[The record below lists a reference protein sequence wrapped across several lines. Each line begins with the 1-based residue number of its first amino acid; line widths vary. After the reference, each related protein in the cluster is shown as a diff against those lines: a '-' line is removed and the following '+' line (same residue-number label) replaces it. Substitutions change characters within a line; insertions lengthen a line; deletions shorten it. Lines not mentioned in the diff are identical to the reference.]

1 MMQKLMEIERSGINM
16 WRTIHIPQRDF
27 KRSNFTASKPDG
39 KYTINV
45 YDSNLETI
53 EVFRCDGYTIRV
65 KQELRYN

>member
-1 MMQKLMEIERSGINM
+1 MQKLMEIERSGINM
-16 WRTIHIPQRDF
+16 RRTIHIPERDF

-65 KQELRYN
+65 K